1 MTRIREE
8 DWKPPKACMTAYS
21 LESLQHTSTE
31 SLRKPVWRPTH
42 WSHYKAL
49 KASEILCDS
58 RLTRV
63 ITRHCKPPKACVTA
77 DSLESLQY
85 TGTES
90 LRKPV
95 WLSACTENVN
105 IKLNWT
111 DWWMSSSVELC
122 HDDICRARSDNARHS
137 YTHTHTHRQT
147 DNSSTSLSH
156 YTMPLLDFSSDTHRR
171 P

>member
-63 ITRHCKPPKACVTA
+63 ITRHWKPPKACVTA

-95 WLSACTENVN
+95 WLSACTENDRTW
-105 IKLNWT
+105 ILNWT
-111 DWWMSSSVELC
+111 ELTGEWVRRWSC
-122 HDDICRARSDNARHS
+122 ATTTSAEQGQTTPDTA
-137 YTHTHTHRQT
+137 THTHIHTDRQT
-147 DNSSTSLSH
+147 T
-156 YTMPLLDFSSDTHRR
+156 PLPLYLITLCHS
-171 P
+171 